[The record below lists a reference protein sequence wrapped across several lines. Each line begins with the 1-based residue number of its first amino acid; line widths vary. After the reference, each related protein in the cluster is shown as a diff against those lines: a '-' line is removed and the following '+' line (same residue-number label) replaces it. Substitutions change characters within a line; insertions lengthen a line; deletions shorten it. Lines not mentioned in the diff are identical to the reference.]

1 MRAEWMEM
9 IKIILYNIDSDI
21 ENNYNYNDDEYIL
34 PSFGFDTGRIARSQ
48 ELSSDEPSSDVAP
61 AYVNYIHF

>member
-1 MRAEWMEM
+1 MR
-9 IKIILYNIDSDI
+9 LRQQLQSHL
-21 ENNYNYNDDEYIL
+21 YNDDEYIL

-61 AYVNYIHF
+61 AYVNYIDF

>member
-1 MRAEWMEM
+1 MRLRQQLQLH
-9 IKIILYNIDSDI
+9 LYD
-21 ENNYNYNDDEYIL
+21 NYEYVS

-61 AYVNYIHF
+61 AYVNYIDF